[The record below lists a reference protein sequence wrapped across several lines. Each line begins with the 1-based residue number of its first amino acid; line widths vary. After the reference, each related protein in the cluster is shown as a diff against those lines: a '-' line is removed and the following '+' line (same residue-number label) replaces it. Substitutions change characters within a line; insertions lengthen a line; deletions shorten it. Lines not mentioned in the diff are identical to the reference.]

1 MTEQNVRVLVNKY
14 GVMAREINKE
24 VPENVHPHLFRHSWA
39 MALYHNGVDLTL
51 ISQWLGHSQFETTL
65 VYAHADTEI
74 KRQAIEKAVPETS
87 SLKGYLNSERYQIN
101 DEDLLKQL
109 TGLK

>member
-1 MTEQNVRVLVNKY
+1 
-14 GVMAREINKE
+14 MAYRPLTSN
-24 VPENVHPHLFRHSWA
+24 PEA
-39 MALYHNGVDLTL
+39 KLYHICSMLNYCLVDHGARFRIRHVFSITREMLAEFFD
-51 ISQWLGHSQFETTL
+51 H
-65 VYAHADTEI
+65 Y
-74 KRQAIEKAVPETS
+74 AIEKAVPESS